1 MNNSIYQFSVSTLQ
15 GKEISLEEYKGKVI
29 LIVNTAT
36 RCGRRG
42 QLEDLEIIYQKYKDK
57 GFVVIGFPSN
67 DFAQEPLNGEAIQE
81 YCAMNYGVTFPMMNK
96 VHVRGEKAAPLFQ
109 FFSDK
114 NKNGAIERIPKWN
127 FYKFLIGKDGK
138 VITSFWTYR
147 RPVNKKITT
156 AIEAALNK

>member
-1 MNNSIYQFSVSTLQ
+1 MNQSIYQFKVTTLQ
-15 GKEISLEEYKGKVI
+15 GKEISLEDYKGKVI

-42 QLEDLEIIYQKYKDK
+42 QLEDLEKIYQKYKDK
-57 GFVVIGFPSN
+57 GFVVLGFPSN

-81 YCAMNYGVTFPMMNK
+81 YCEINFGVTFPMMNK
-96 VHVRGEKAAPLFQ
+96 INVRGENADPLFK

-114 NKNGAIERIPKWN
+114 NKNGMIERTPRWN

-138 VITSFWTYR
+138 VIDSFWTYR
-147 RPVNKKITT
+147 KPTNKKITS
-156 AIEAALNK
+156 AIENALN